1 MKRSLK
7 NFGGVQT
14 QLSNHKMKNIKG
26 GSLSIDL
33 GFDLGDILN
42 LPAGETGV
50 RLDNDNELHE
60 GKANG

>member
-33 GFDLGDILN
+33 GFDLGGILN

-50 RLDNDNELHE
+50 RIDDSTEIHKDAV
-60 GKANG
+60 GG